1 MCKTTPPFPPPKT
14 NEFVAPFFQNHTDK
28 NPYFPGRGLHLGWE
42 TDLYEAKTPLSRVE
56 PLTAKAPELATNCL
70 AACSWLAA
78 SGANPLPSTLGS
90 I

>member
-1 MCKTTPPFPPPKT
+1 MRVKLHHHSPPQKKKG
-14 NEFVAPFFQNHTDK
+14 EFMAPIFQNHTEK
-28 NPYFPGRGLHLGWE
+28 NPYFPGRGWHLGWE

-78 SGANPLPSTLGS
+78 SGANPLP
-90 I
+90 